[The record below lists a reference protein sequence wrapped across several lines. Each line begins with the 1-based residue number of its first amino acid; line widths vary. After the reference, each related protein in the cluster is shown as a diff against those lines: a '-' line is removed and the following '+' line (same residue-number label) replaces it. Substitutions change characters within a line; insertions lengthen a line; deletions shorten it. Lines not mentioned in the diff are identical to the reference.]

1 MVTSSCS
8 CVGEPTNTECVNH
21 EEQLRLR
28 AERVISIEFLSR
40 EGAEEDHGGAETAR
54 RRERGEGRGSGA
66 DWEAAA
72 QTVCYKDAG
81 REGEA
86 SGAITVALVNDGMP

>member
-1 MVTSSCS
+1 M
-8 CVGEPTNTECVNH
+8 NH

-28 AERVISIEFLSR
+28 ADRVISIEFLSR

-54 RRERGEGRGSGA
+54 RREEKGRGAGPT
-66 DWEAAA
+66 EAAA
-72 QTVCYKDAG
+72 QRVCYKDAG

-86 SGAITVALVNDGMP
+86 SGAITVAPVNDGMP